1 MATGVAPERGVASER
16 SSGLTRTSSV
26 TFDWLMT
33 GLSLL
38 FLLGLFID
46 GWAHNHLE
54 RLETFFTPWH
64 ALFYG
69 SYLLLAL
76 VFAGYV
82 YAGVRTAGSWR
93 RAIPAGYEWSAIG
106 LALFAVSGFGD
117 MLWHLA
123 FGIEVD
129 TEALLSPTHL
139 GLATGMAL
147 LFAGPVRA
155 AIVRGAPESAA
166 ALWPAVL
173 SLTIML
179 TGLTFMTQFAPA
191 LVDWGVGARPSSGD
205 LMELRLDR
213 AVVSQLWIT
222 AVMIGVILFAVRQW
236 GARLPVG
243 SLTVMIGLNAVLMST
258 QSGRDYYF
266 AMLPA
271 AIAAGVV
278 ADGLLLWLRPS
289 AQRIA
294 QFRWFAFLV
303 PFVYWSAHYLDDLVR
318 GEHIWWKIHVW
329 AGIPV
334 ITGLIGLLLS
344 FFAVTAKQPED
355 IAASTSG

>member
-1 MATGVAPERGVASER
+1 MATGVAPER
-16 SSGLTRTSSV
+16 SSGFSRVSTV

-76 VFAGYV
+76 VFTAYV
-82 YAGVRTAGSWR
+82 YEGVRSAGSWR
-93 RAIPAGYEWSAIG
+93 AAIPAGYEWSAIG

-117 MLWHLA
+117 MLWHIA

-147 LFAGPVRA
+147 VFAGPVRA
-155 AIVRGAPESAA
+155 AIARGVPDRASS
-166 ALWPAVL
+166 LWPAVL

-191 LVDWGVGARPSSGD
+191 LVGWGVGTRPTSED

-213 AVVSQLWIT
+213 AIVSQLWIT
-222 AVMIGVILFAVRQW
+222 AVMISVVLFAVRQW
-236 GARLPVG
+236 GSRLPVG
-243 SLTVMIGLNAVLMST
+243 SMTVIIGLNAAFMST
-258 QSGRDYYF
+258 QSGHDYYF

-271 AIAAGVV
+271 AIVTGVV

-303 PFVYWSAHYLDDLVR
+303 PFCYWSAHYLDDLMR
-318 GEHIWWKIHVW
+318 GQHIWWKVHVW
-329 AGIPV
+329 AGLPV
-334 ITGLIGLLLS
+334 ITGLVGLLLS
-344 FFAVTAKQPED
+344 FLAV
-355 IAASTSG
+355 ASPSRDVREKEEPAQ